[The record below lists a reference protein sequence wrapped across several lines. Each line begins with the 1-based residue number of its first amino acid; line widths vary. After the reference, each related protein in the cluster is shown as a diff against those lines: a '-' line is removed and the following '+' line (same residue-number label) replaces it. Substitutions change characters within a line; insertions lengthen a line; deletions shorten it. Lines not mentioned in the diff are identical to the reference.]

1 MSSPPL
7 PDLPIEIDVAIP
19 HEPWRAALPNLEH
32 LSALAVEQAL
42 ATLSDPKLG
51 ELSLAFVSDAQIQ
64 ALHHNYREKDKPTNV
79 LSFPA
84 AGPVSGPAAMLGD
97 VVIALE
103 TVETEAKQ
111 KLISVQDHTAHLIIH
126 GFLHLQGYDHE
137 TDQDAAQMEGLEIQ
151 ALAALDID
159 NPYEIHD

>member
-1 MSSPPL
+1 
-7 PDLPIEIDVAIP
+7 
-19 HEPWRAALPNLEH
+19 
-32 LSALAVEQAL
+32 
-42 ATLSDPKLG
+42 
-51 ELSLAFVSDAQIQ
+51 
-64 ALHHNYREKDKPTNV
+64 
-79 LSFPA
+79 
-84 AGPVSGPAAMLGD
+84 MLGD